1 MDSNF
6 GSLKKIFYATFF
18 IITLELLLFKI
29 SPQIYSI
36 FNFLPI
42 FFIAMVIEMK
52 IFATSV
58 IFSILFFIFLGLKQ
72 FDIQNNIL
80 NSSSFVFSYI
90 FFSSLVIIFF
100 ILFNL
105 NQENKRD
112 SIGEKLAYFNVICS
126 SFLFVFLLLFFSKIN
141 LQDITNLI
149 TNTFIKLFD
158 KSDVYNQTDI
168 EILVERIIK
177 ILPSINFYIILITF
191 FFNFFLA
198 NLIINKLSFN
208 LLYKFNFQNF
218 LIPKW
223 YLYFFIFTLLAS
235 FILDS
240 NSKIFFNNVC
250 ILSSFIYFFSGF
262 LYILDFI
269 KKYEINT
276 FLKILI
282 IFLLFLFL
290 GYVLILLFFF
300 IGFYR
305 NIRLLFLQKN

>member
-1 MDSNF
+1 MDSDIGNF
-6 GSLKKIFYATFF
+6 KKIFYATFF
-18 IITLELLLFKI
+18 IITIELLLFKI

-42 FFIAMVIEMK
+42 FFIAMVMEIK

-72 FDIQNNIL
+72 FDIQNNIF
-80 NSSSFVFSYI
+80 NSASFVFSYI
-90 FFSSLVIIFF
+90 FFSTLVIIFF
-100 ILFNL
+100 VLFNL
-105 NQENKRD
+105 NKKNNRD
-112 SIGEKLAYFNVICS
+112 SIGDKLAYFNVICS
-126 SFLFVFLLLFFSKIN
+126 SFLFIFLLFFFSKIN
-141 LQDITNLI
+141 LQDISNLI

-168 EILVERIIK
+168 EILVERIVK

-198 NLIINKLSFN
+198 NLIISKMNFS
-208 LLYKFNFQNF
+208 LLYNFNFQNF

-223 YLYFFIFTLLAS
+223 YLYFFICTLLAS

-240 NSKIFFNNVC
+240 NSKNFFNNVC

-262 LYILDFI
+262 LYTLNFI
-269 KKYEINT
+269 KKYEINM
-276 FLKILI
+276 FLKILL

-290 GYVLILLFFF
+290 GYLLILLFFF
-300 IGFYR
+300 IGFYK